1 MKLYRI
7 GDLALPIFDGG
18 GALRHSGRWHSAGRR
33 IIYSGP
39 NVSCCRLELMAN
51 LGRAVLRKSYGVVEI
66 AVPDNVSVT
75 TIAISDLPP
84 GWDHPRDHTVSRPIG
99 DAWYDSRWTL
109 LLRVPSVAS
118 PNEFTVLVN
127 QEHSEFGRLV
137 ASQPEPIVWD
147 ERTFG

>member
-137 ASQPEPIVWD
+137 ASQPEPTVWD